1 MTKFEIVHLP
11 KAQWQGHIVPI
22 GYTTEAAY
30 DVSVR
35 QNESGFAVDIQKK
48 RLEQPQ
54 VHAPEDYD
62 FSDKL
67 YQEFWPGACAWGV
80 LEGGELAA
88 AIETCPEIWSNRL
101 RVTELWVRE
110 SHQKKGLGHALMEVA
125 KEQARLERRRAVI
138 LETQSCNVNAIGFY
152 LHEGFTLIGL
162 DTCCYHNDDLAR
174 KEVRLELGW
183 FPPRRKR
190 LSPGEV
196 EIRPERPE
204 DQYAVERLTQLA
216 FWNKYHP
223 GCDEH
228 YLVHR
233 LRTHP
238 DYLPLISRVA
248 CKDGEVLGAI
258 FYSRSWALDGAGR
271 SELVTFGP
279 LCVSPAWQ
287 GCGVGELLLR
297 ETMPL
302 AARAGYPGIVIF
314 GEPDYY
320 PRIGFQTCD
329 RFGITTWE
337 GKNFDAFLGIELIPG
352 AMAGIHGKF
361 QESEVFTD
369 LKLEAVEAYNQNFPP
384 LQKQYFPAQWD

>member
-1 MTKFEIVHLP
+1 MKYEIVHLTRE
-11 KAQWQGHIVPI
+11 QWQGHIVPI
-22 GYTTEAAY
+22 GFTTESFY
-30 DVSVR
+30 DVAVAR
-35 QNESGFAVDIQKK
+35 TGTGFAVTLEKK
-48 RLEQPQ
+48 AFDSPVTHTPQ
-54 VHAPEDYD
+54 EHD
-62 FSDKL
+62 FADRL
-67 YQEFWPGACAWGV
+67 YQEFWPEACAWGV
-80 LEGGELAA
+80 LEGGELVA
-88 AIETCPEIWSNRL
+88 AIETCPEDWTNRL

-190 LSPGEV
+190 LSPDQV

-204 DQYAVERLTQLA
+204 DYAAVERLTQRA
-216 FWNKYHP
+216 FWNRHHP
-223 GCDEH
+223 GCNEH

-233 LRTHP
+233 LRAHP
-238 DYLPLISRVA
+238 DYLPQFSRVA
-248 CKDGEVLGAI
+248 CRDGEVLGAI
-258 FYSRSWALDGAGR
+258 FYSKSWVLDGTR
-271 SELVTFGP
+271 RHELVTFGP
-279 LCVSPAWQ
+279 LCVSPEWQ

-302 AARAGYPGIVIF
+302 VAQAGYPGIVIF

-320 PRIGFQTCD
+320 PRFGFQTCD

-352 AMAGIHGKF
+352 AMAKVHGRF
-361 QESEVFTD
+361 RESAVFAD
-369 LKLEAVEAYNQNFPP
+369 LPPEAVETFHQTYPP
-384 LQKQYFPAQWD
+384 LQKQYFPMQWD